1 MDYELISN
9 FLKRKEGI
17 YVTRI
22 IVFQLCHTH
31 MPAPTEFI
39 NYYILSMYS
48 AGNQVVYWNN
58 YYNRLTGDTASPRT
72 CFFSSSCPTTEES
85 VITAEG
91 MHISTSLGQDSS
103 LLSGMYPFPVAEDTA
118 TVCWIAKLLSKALRA
133 AAAFIFINSPSAKNT
148 RRFHTE
154 NI

>member
-9 FLKRKEGI
+9 FLKIKEGL

-48 AGNQVVYWNN
+48 AGN
-58 YYNRLTGDTASPRT
+58 LHHFKLSTG
-72 CFFSSSCPTTEES
+72 TT
-85 VITAEG
+85 I
-91 MHISTSLGQDSS
+91 IID
-103 LLSGMYPFPVAEDTA
+103 
-118 TVCWIAKLLSKALRA
+118 
-133 AAAFIFINSPSAKNT
+133 
-148 RRFHTE
+148 
-154 NI
+154 